1 MIFNESLTIKSSK
14 KHEVIDITERIIAF
28 LKARQI
34 DKGLLNLWTVHT
46 TAALTVNENDK
57 SLWVD
62 FLDSLSQIAPL
73 QREYHHKPNAHA
85 HILSAVLKPEFTI
98 PINQGK
104 MVLGTW
110 QRILFV
116 ELDGP
121 RRRTVK
127 ITIIGEK
134 NKDSSH

>member
-14 KHEVIDITERIIAF
+14 KHEVIDITERIHAF
-28 LKARQI
+28 LKVRQF
-34 DKGLLNLWTVHT
+34 DKGLLNLWTEHT

-62 FLDSLSQIAPL
+62 FLDCLSQIAPL
-73 QREYHHKPNAHA
+73 QREYYHKPNAHA
-85 HILSAVLKPEFTI
+85 HILSAFLKPDITI

-104 MVLGTW
+104 MALGTW

-127 ITIIGEK
+127 ITIIGEQ
-134 NKDSSH
+134 NKESSH